1 MLDGERPQSWWVGNI
16 RPVDRR
22 MQHHGSRDCH
32 DGSNVALSDA
42 IVMVSAD
49 AGESDDLFEVGE
61 VAGELGGGERLGVV
75 GEVLLRSDSC
85 VAAHSLEVFFR
96 FERLVGVQTYLV
108 LNENKAGGVVDK
120 DAPSGVHLVEFRFAG
135 GGE

>member
-1 MLDGERPQSWWVGNI
+1 
-16 RPVDRR
+16 

-32 DGSNVALSDA
+32 DGSNVALGDA

-75 GEVLLRSDSC
+75 GEALLRSDSC
-85 VAAHSLEVFFR
+85 VTAHSLEVFFR
-96 FERLVGVQTYLV
+96 IERLVGVQTYLV
-108 LNENKAGGVVDK
+108 LNENETGGVVDK
-120 DAPSGVHLVEFRFAG
+120 DAPSSVHLVEFRFAG

>member
-1 MLDGERPQSWWVGNI
+1 
-16 RPVDRR
+16 
-22 MQHHGSRDCH
+22 MQHHGSCDCH
-32 DGSNVALSDA
+32 DSSNVALGDA

-49 AGESDDLFEVGE
+49 AGESDNLFKVGE
-61 VAGELGGGERLGVV
+61 VAGELGGGERFGVV

-85 VAAHSLEVFFR
+85 VAALSLEAFFR